1 MFKKAILLAA
11 LGLSFSTHGTTLLND
26 SETEQVKAL
35 KAQYNNTTELK
46 ELTKVSSTIFSLNTQ
61 SKDLK
66 TAINRD
72 KQLYLDYQ
80 QKLSDEM
87 LSGSGEKTEFY
98 FGAMKKA
105 SQAIKQNQQQ
115 IIKNTAQIK
124 QLNHKIDQLNG
135 SLRESKKAYNEKLH
149 AIRSNVVERLKAE
162 FANPVP
168 MSVSGKLQCSPYQ
181 SIRAC
186 FESKQT
192 TSKLINDAIE
202 NRFGQIDITSSTNNF
217 KVMAATMDYEGNV
230 EYQVGLN
237 LFVQYDEKIDA
248 QIVKEVGVESF
259 DIRLVSNK
267 HALFYLDGQ
276 PVGQGNEVTV
286 KVSKGKY
293 AVLAKYEGR
302 QESTIQDIENPV
314 SLTYNF

>member
-1 MFKKAILLAA
+1 MFKKAILVAA

-26 SETEQVKAL
+26 GEAEQVKAL

-115 IIKNTAQIK
+115 IRKNTARIK

-230 EYQVGLN
+230 KYQVGLN

-267 HALFYLDGQ
+267 HAQFYLDGQ

-286 KVSKGKY
+286 TVSKGKY
-293 AVLAKYEGR
+293 AVLAKYEGH

>member
-11 LGLSFSTHGTTLLND
+11 VGLSFNSHGTTLLSD
-26 SETEQVKAL
+26 SEAEQVKAL
-35 KAQYNNTTELK
+35 QAQYNNTTELK
-46 ELTKVSSTIFSLNTQ
+46 ELTKVSSTIFSLSTQ
-61 SKDLK
+61 SKDLN

-98 FGAMKKA
+98 FGAMKKT

-115 IIKNTAQIK
+115 ISKNAAQIK

-135 SLRESKKAYNEKLH
+135 ALRESKKAYSDKLN
-149 AIRSNVVERLKAE
+149 AVRSAVVNRLKAE

-259 DIRLVSNK
+259 DIRLLSNK
-267 HALFYLDGQ
+267 HAQFYLDGQ
-276 PVGQGNEVTV
+276 PVGQGNEVMV

-293 AVLAKYEGR
+293 AVLAKYDGR